1 MGFGV
6 EMSFNQL
13 FPDICHL
20 TSCSLAAEN
29 EKLVD
34 IFIKGD
40 TVKHLVPS
48 IIKDLYWPLNE
59 GSSTSDHLI
68 SQVGI

>member
-1 MGFGV
+1 
-6 EMSFNQL
+6 MSSG
-13 FPDICHL
+13 
-20 TSCSLAAEN
+20 SCSLAAEN